1 MDTVKL
7 GKISPV
13 FFFYLLHKISFI
25 PKSAKTYKRIHF
37 LNNEKIN
44 ISEEGKETIS
54 PCFKVQYT
62 WLLRAE

>member
-7 GKISPV
+7 GRFPV

-54 PCFKVQYT
+54 P
-62 WLLRAE
+62 